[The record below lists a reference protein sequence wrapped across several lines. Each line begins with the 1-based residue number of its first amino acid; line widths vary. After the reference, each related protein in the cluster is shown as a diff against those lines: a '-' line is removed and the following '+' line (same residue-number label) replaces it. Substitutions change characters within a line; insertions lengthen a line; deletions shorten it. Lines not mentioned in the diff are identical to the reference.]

1 VFGVA
6 LRELTDEFERGA
18 WRRDVSYR
26 ISAPAQSPGVAPAV
40 EMDAAAVDAQLK
52 ALQTLVAEIG
62 DL

>member
-1 VFGVA
+1 
-6 LRELTDEFERGA
+6 
-18 WRRDVSYR
+18 VSYR
-26 ISAPAQSPGVAPAV
+26 ISAPAQSPGVVPAV

>member
-1 VFGVA
+1 
-6 LRELTDEFERGA
+6 
-18 WRRDVSYR
+18 VSYR

-62 DL
+62 DP